1 MLEPGNNEALK
12 IETAR
17 RRTGLIRQ
25 YQSIG
30 PVEIV
35 AYMAVH
41 ALVFLRC
48 CSNVASTQYF
58 GFRENAR
65 YCQIQ
70 ISS

>member
-25 YQSIG
+25 YQSVD

-35 AYMAVH
+35 PQAATH
-41 ALVFLRC
+41 A
-48 CSNVASTQYF
+48 AIY
-58 GFRENAR
+58 
-65 YCQIQ
+65 
-70 ISS
+70 